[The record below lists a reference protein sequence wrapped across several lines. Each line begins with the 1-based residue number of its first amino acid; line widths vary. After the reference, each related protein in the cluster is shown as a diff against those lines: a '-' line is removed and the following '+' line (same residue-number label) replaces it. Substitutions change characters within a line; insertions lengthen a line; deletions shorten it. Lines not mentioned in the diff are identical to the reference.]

1 MQANQEAGRCP
12 VEYSTET
19 QVLNLQLC
27 RDGIMAMDNATSK
40 VALRMPRL
48 PVVQLMQLASLA
60 FVAFVA
66 LCGEPVAAQTQQD
79 STTPIPSLS
88 GYDSVTRQ
96 SIELACI
103 VKKSDGPV
111 TYGACLNQQIAS
123 MKGSPGIP
131 SLVGYDN
138 VTRQSIELACIVKK
152 SDGPVAYGTCL
163 DRQISTLQGSSG
175 IPSLSGYDRETRQSI
190 ELACIVKKSD
200 GPVAYGA
207 CLNQQISSLKGSSSS
222 SSPSGTQ
229 SDVQREELAAS
240 TASDARHDTGASRA
254 PAVHPVDPMSRF
266 TSENVLKI
274 HQGMG
279 SNKILEMFGAPKNV
293 SQAVCGAFV
302 GKQWAC
308 TTWEYGDV
316 PYEWASFTF
325 AGRNGALIL
334 NSFDVHRK

>member
-1 MQANQEAGRCP
+1 
-12 VEYSTET
+12 
-19 QVLNLQLC
+19 
-27 RDGIMAMDNATSK
+27 MAVNNKTSK

-48 PVVQLMQLASLA
+48 RVVQRTLLASLA
-60 FVAFVA
+60 FGAFVA
-66 LCGEPVAAQTQQD
+66 LCSGPVAAQTQQD

-111 TYGACLNQQIAS
+111 AYGACLNQQIAS
-123 MKGSPGIP
+123 LKGSPGIP
-131 SLVGYDN
+131 SLSGYDN

-163 DRQISTLQGSSG
+163 DRQISSLQGSSG
-175 IPSLSGYDRETRQSI
+175 IPSLAGYDRETRQSI
-190 ELACIVKKSD
+190 ELACIVRKSD

-207 CLNQQISSLKGSSSS
+207 CLNQQIASLKGSSSN
-222 SSPSGTQ
+222 SSPSGTE
-229 SDVQREELAAS
+229 SDMRKAELATS
-240 TASDARHDTGASRA
+240 TGSDARRDTGPSSA
-254 PAVHPVDPMSRF
+254 PAIHPVDPMSRF

-274 HQGMG
+274 HQGIG

-293 SQAVCGAFV
+293 SQAVCGASV
-302 GKQWAC
+302 GKPWAC